1 MASTSEP
8 VIRRD
13 TIIVGASAGGVD
25 AVPRIIGQLPQDL
38 PAAVVVVQHMA
49 PHPNP
54 MFAEIIARQSQIPV
68 RWVEQGD
75 PVDPGNVYVA
85 PPGVH
90 VVLHDSHFQLIGG
103 ARENHVRPSI
113 DRLMR
118 SAAALRGPR
127 TIGVLLTGMLDD
139 GVAGLAALRDAGG
152 YTIVQDPAEAVYSDL
167 PRRALQAMDPD
178 RVLHIDAIGGVLI
191 RLVEQDAEPR
201 EPPPNVVYEAK
212 LDKEVIA
219 SPDELGKLGP
229 QTPLS
234 CPDCGGPMWDVGN
247 SRWRRYRCYLGHQ
260 SSADR
265 ILEESGEQIEGALWS
280 AIRALHERVTT
291 YDRLAADALE
301 AGSRPTAELFR
312 AKANDARGQVE
323 LAREFMMRLVRRD

>member
-1 MASTSEP
+1 
-8 VIRRD
+8 
-13 TIIVGASAGGVD
+13 
-25 AVPRIIGQLPQDL
+25 
-38 PAAVVVVQHMA
+38 
-49 PHPNP
+49 
-54 MFAEIIARQSQIPV
+54 
-68 RWVEQGD
+68 
-75 PVDPGNVYVA
+75 
-85 PPGVH
+85 
-90 VVLHDSHFQLIGG
+90 
-103 ARENHVRPSI
+103 
-113 DRLMR
+113 
-118 SAAALRGPR
+118 
-127 TIGVLLTGMLDD
+127 
-139 GVAGLAALRDAGG
+139 
-152 YTIVQDPAEAVYSDL
+152 
-167 PRRALQAMDPD
+167 
-178 RVLHIDAIGGVLI
+178 
-191 RLVEQDAEPR
+191 
-201 EPPPNVVYEAK
+201 VYEAK